1 MFGHLYLE
9 LHTRQTWFYFSEPK
23 ITPLYF
29 VLGTDPGQ
37 VSRLSHVQIRSKL
50 NGLVLLK
57 VKWL

>member
-1 MFGHLYLE
+1 MK
-9 LHTRQTWFYFSEPK
+9 QTWFYFSEPK

-37 VSRLSHVQIRSKL
+37 VSRLSHVQIRPKL